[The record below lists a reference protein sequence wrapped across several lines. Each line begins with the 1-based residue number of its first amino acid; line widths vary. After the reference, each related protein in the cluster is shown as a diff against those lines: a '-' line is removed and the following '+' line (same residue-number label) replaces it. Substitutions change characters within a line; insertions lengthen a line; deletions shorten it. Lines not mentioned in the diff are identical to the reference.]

1 MDSRD
6 EQRGSTSRLVRNI
19 INIKKLFKS
28 KRRKKKDNYDPEK
41 VKISHICNR

>member
-6 EQRGSTSRLVRNI
+6 EQRGSTSRLVRSI

-41 VKISHICNR
+41 VRIRSTCNG